1 MKTKHNTIYNRR
13 SFLHKAGVF
22 GVSSLIVPPFLA
34 SFLTSCGKDF
44 LDRQPLDQITDV
56 SFWQTPKQLE
66 LAVNGVYAY
75 LKSKNTVDM
84 ENLGDN
90 TIYPPSSDYQ
100 AISSGNFDYTRG
112 TINSEWVNHYNGIR
126 RCNHFL
132 ENYTKAQGVPD
143 VKLKQYV
150 GEVRFMRAHMYTYLA
165 FLFGDVPL
173 LTKTLKVGD
182 PEIYGTRTPRAEVVA
197 FILKELEEA
206 AAGLP
211 VTYPSAADLGRITKG
226 AALAWKA
233 RVALFFEKWDVAE
246 AASKAVMDMGVYQ
259 LYTAGGP
266 TKAYNDLFTY
276 KGKLSAGANKE
287 TILARCYLA
296 NVTMHNL
303 SRECHV
309 PDQTSRFCPTKSLVD
324 TYLCSDGLPIDKSP
338 LYSET
343 SYAKIFE
350 NRDPRM
356 PQTIL
361 APGGTWGGRD
371 DGDPDANTSSV
382 FNTPKWNADKKG
394 CITGTGYY
402 FTKYVEVSVVG
413 AVTKDENDIHLIRLA
428 EVLLTYAEARFEQ
441 GKLTQADLDLTINKL
456 RDRVGMKRMTI
467 LETTAAGLD
476 MRTEIR
482 RERRVELAFEGHR
495 YYDILRWK
503 QGALLAQ
510 DVKGMKKSL
519 VESFNQPFV
528 ATIPTDAN
536 GYFVVNTGRK
546 FDDTKNYL
554 WPVPFSQTQ
563 QNPNL
568 GQNPNW

>member
-1 MKTKHNTIYNRR
+1 
-13 SFLHKAGVF
+13 
-22 GVSSLIVPPFLA
+22 
-34 SFLTSCGKDF
+34 
-44 LDRQPLDQITDV
+44 
-56 SFWQTPKQLE
+56 
-66 LAVNGVYAY
+66 
-75 LKSKNTVDM
+75 
-84 ENLGDN
+84 
-90 TIYPPSSDYQ
+90 
-100 AISSGNFDYTRG
+100 
-112 TINSEWVNHYNGIR
+112 
-126 RCNHFL
+126 
-132 ENYTKAQGVPD
+132 
-143 VKLKQYV
+143 
-150 GEVRFMRAHMYTYLA
+150 
-165 FLFGDVPL
+165 
-173 LTKTLKVGD
+173 
-182 PEIYGTRTPRAEVVA
+182 
-197 FILKELEEA
+197 
-206 AAGLP
+206 
-211 VTYPSAADLGRITKG
+211 
-226 AALAWKA
+226 
-233 RVALFFEKWDVAE
+233 
-246 AASKAVMDMGVYQ
+246 
-259 LYTAGGP
+259 YTAGGP

-287 TILARCYLA
+287 TILARCYLTDVA
-296 NVTMHNL
+296 MHNL

-343 SYAKIFE
+343 SYANIFK

-371 DGDPDANTSSV
+371 DGDPDANTSTV
-382 FNTPKWNADKKG
+382 FNTPKWDADKKG

-413 AVTKDENDIHLIRLA
+413 AVTKDANDIHLIRLA

-441 GKLTQADLDLTINKL
+441 GKLTQADIDLTINKL

-467 LETTAAGLD
+467 SEITAAGLD

-519 VESFNQPFV
+519 VESFNQPYV
-528 ATIPTDAN
+528 ATIPTDAE
-536 GYFVVNTGRK
+536 GYFLVNTGRK
-546 FDDTKNYL
+546 FDPAKNYL
-554 WPVPFSQTQ
+554 WPVPFRQTQ

-568 GQNPNW
+568 GQNPTWD